1 MSNQPDPYEILALA
15 LTGLE
20 QVEEWTHEKG
30 LTPADGWGSTTG
42 LLRDAAANFPNA
54 IGRATQHALALGGAH
69 LSTIHPILH
78 RLQDSGG
85 AKFEQVQGVQ
95 LQGAQQDYVKRFKPD
110 VETFRLALGILRND

>member
-42 LLRDAAANFPNA
+42 LLR
-54 IGRATQHALALGGAH
+54 
-69 LSTIHPILH
+69 
-78 RLQDSGG
+78 G